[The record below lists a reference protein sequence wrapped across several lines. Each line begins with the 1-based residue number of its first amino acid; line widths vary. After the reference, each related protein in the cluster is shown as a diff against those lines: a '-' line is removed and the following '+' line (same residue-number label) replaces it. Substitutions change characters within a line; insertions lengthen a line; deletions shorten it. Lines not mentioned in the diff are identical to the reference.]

1 VASKPTVTVT
11 ITGDEKGLERAL
23 NRSSSAMKGFGTTA
37 LGVFGGNLLTKGFDV
52 AADAVKGFFDFAK
65 GGIEIVDKLG
75 DSVALLDAQ
84 AAGLGKAVDKVDL
97 SKWGVDRSEAA
108 ASALAIANTGKSL
121 GLTGGEL
128 KKVVPDLTELVAQYS
143 ALRDEDPATSAATFA
158 QALKGSSKAA
168 AKLGVEL
175 PKGAKGLE
183 AYDAIL
189 AQLGPKLDAATSSGR
204 GVADTWASWDAMTKN
219 LQIELGG
226 MLDELAPVIDALMQ
240 ALMPILR
247 ELITTVGPAVK
258 DALSGIATA
267 FTELVTGGG
276 MTGTADTVGKI
287 ASIFSRIGAFVFDK
301 LLPAFAE
308 LAGAVGKEL
317 GPIFDELS
325 TTFSKL
331 MPLIEAVW
339 SILAVTLV
347 PFLRDILIPIVG
359 KLVTLF
365 LKLVGIFADLL
376 TAAIKTAMDWLGK
389 LGDVLRP
396 ILDTLGKVAGLIGD
410 VGGAIGGII
419 PHAASLSAP
428 AGPTATTR
436 LGATAGGGGVSVSI
450 SVGVGDP
457 VAIGRQLTQVLNAYG
472 LRGGRLA

>member
-1 VASKPTVTVT
+1 MASKPTVTVT

-23 NRSSSAMKGFGTTA
+23 GRSQSAMKGFGATA
-37 LGVFGGNLLTKGFDV
+37 LGVFGGNLLTKGFDLAID
-52 AADAVKGFFDFAK
+52 AARGFFDFAK
-65 GGIEIVDKLG
+65 GGIDIVDKLG

-97 SKWGVDRSEAA
+97 SKWGVDRAEAA
-108 ASALAIANTGKSL
+108 DAAVAIANTGKSL
-121 GLTGGEL
+121 GLTGDEL
-128 KKVVPDLTELVAQYS
+128 TKVVPDMTALVAKYS
-143 ALRDEDPATSAATFA
+143 ALRDLDPATSAALFA

-189 AQLGPKLDAATSSGR
+189 AQLGPKLDDATGGSRSAAD
-204 GVADTWASWDAMTKN
+204 AFASWDAFTKN

-226 MLDELAPVIDALMQ
+226 MLDQLAPVIDALVT

-247 ELITTVGPAVK
+247 ELVATVAPAVS
-258 DALSGIATA
+258 AAIGAIAAA
-267 FTELVTGGG
+267 FTDLLEGGG
-276 MTGTADTVGKI
+276 LAGASDTIGKI
-287 ASIFSRIGAFVFDK
+287 AAVFSRMGAFIFDK
-301 LLPAFAE
+301 LVPAFME
-308 LAGAVGKEL
+308 LAGAIGKEL
-317 GPIFDELS
+317 GPIVDELS
-325 TTFSKL
+325 VTFEKL
-331 MPLIEAVW
+331 MPLIEAIW

-359 KLVTLF
+359 KLITLF
-365 LKLVGIFADLL
+365 LKLVGIFADVL
-376 TAAIKTAMDWLGK
+376 TAAIKTAMSWLGK

-419 PHAASLSAP
+419 PHAAALSAP
-428 AGPTATTR
+428 AGPASSTR
-436 LGATAGGGGVSVSI
+436 MLGATAGAGVNVSI
-450 SVGVGDP
+450 HVGVGDP
-457 VAIGRQLTQVLNAYG
+457 VAIGRQLAQVLNAYG
-472 LRGGRLA
+472 LRGGRVT